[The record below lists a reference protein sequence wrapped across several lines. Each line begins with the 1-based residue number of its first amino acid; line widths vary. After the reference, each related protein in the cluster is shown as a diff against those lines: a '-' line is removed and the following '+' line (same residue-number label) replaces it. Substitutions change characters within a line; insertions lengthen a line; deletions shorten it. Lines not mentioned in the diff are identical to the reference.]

1 MMISDLELERIAVSV
16 RKKTLEMIYNASGG
30 HTGGSLSAADILVVL
45 YHSVMNISP
54 ATVNNED
61 RDRFILSKGH
71 SVESYYAV
79 LASRGLF
86 DETILQT
93 YGKFNSILAGH
104 PTKKVPGIE
113 LNSGALGHGLSVGA
127 GMALAAKRSGK
138 SFITYVLM
146 GDGEQGEGSLMEA
159 ASAAGHYHLDNLV
172 GIIDRN
178 GLQIS
183 GLTEEVCRVDDL
195 AGKYSSC
202 GWSTRN
208 CDGHSIR
215 EIRELLLSAPFEK
228 GKPSLLIAKTVKG
241 KGISFIENRPEWH
254 HKVPSEEQLQMAIKE
269 LNNQMEELIH
279 VR

>member
-1 MMISDLELERIAVSV
+1 MSTDLELERIAVSV
-16 RKKTLEMIYNASGG
+16 RKMTLEMIHNASGG

-54 ATVNNED
+54 AAINNED

-79 LASRGLF
+79 LATMGFF
-86 DETILQT
+86 DKTILQT

-104 PTKKVPGIE
+104 PIKKVPGIE

-138 SFITYVLM
+138 TFNTYVLM

-159 ASAAGHYHLDNLV
+159 AAAAGHYHLDNLV

-183 GLTEEVCRVDDL
+183 GPTEEVCKVDDL
-195 AGKYSSC
+195 AGKYTAC
-202 GWSTRN
+202 GWSIRFCN
-208 CDGHSIR
+208 GHSVKELR
-215 EIRELLLSAPFEK
+215 EHLLSAPFEK
-228 GKPSLLIAKTVKG
+228 GKPSLLITKTVKG
-241 KGISFIENRPEWH
+241 KGVSFIENKPDWH
-254 HKVPSEEQLQMAIKE
+254 HKVPSAEQLGMAMKE
-269 LNNQMEELIH
+269 LDKQMEELTH
-279 VR
+279 A